1 MKFRIVALTLVIVIG
16 VGIYLYTQNLS
27 SNPMHLISTIEPL
40 LGPDKTPTMDY
51 HDDLGIDGI
60 QDLGIKV
67 DQDGTYHLYYGN
79 VDIPL
84 VEKDFSNEDLIHAL
98 GRIGITVFRDKE
110 TGELVFKYLGEE
122 IEKLSGSY

>member
-1 MKFRIVALTLVIVIG
+1 MKFKIIVLALIIVLGAG
-16 VGIYLYTQNLS
+16 VYLYTQSLS

-51 HDDLGIDGI
+51 HNDLGIEGI
-60 QDLGIKV
+60 KDLGVKI
-67 DQDGTYHLYYGN
+67 DQDGTYHLYYGKI
-79 VDIPL
+79 DIVL
-84 VEKDFSNEDLIHAL
+84 VENDLKSEDLIHAL

-110 TGELVFKYLGEE
+110 SGELVFKYLNEE

>member
-1 MKFRIVALTLVIVIG
+1 MKFKIIVLALIIVLGAG
-16 VGIYLYTQNLS
+16 VYLYTQSLS

-51 HDDLGIDGI
+51 HNDLGIEGI
-60 QDLGIKV
+60 KDLGVKI
-67 DQDGTYHLYYGN
+67 DQDGTYHLYYGRI
-79 VDIPL
+79 DIVL
-84 VEKDFSNEDLIHAL
+84 VENDLKSEDLIHAL

-110 TGELVFKYLGEE
+110 SGELVFKYLNEE

>member
-1 MKFRIVALTLVIVIG
+1 MKFKIIGLALIIVLGAG
-16 VGIYLYTQNLS
+16 VYLYTQSLS

-51 HDDLGIDGI
+51 HNDLGIEGI
-60 QDLGIKV
+60 KDLGVKI
-67 DQDGTYHLYYGN
+67 DQDGTYHLYYGKI
-79 VDIPL
+79 DIVL
-84 VEKDFSNEDLIHAL
+84 VENDLKSEDLIHAL

-110 TGELVFKYLGEE
+110 SGELVFKYLNEE